1 MSPSLVLRRFWT
13 LEAAAYSLRVFIALG
28 GITLLCWWRGDMASL
43 IPLFLGAIACALAET
58 DDDWP
63 GRLAAL
69 LVTLVCFALASLA
82 MELLF
87 VHPWL
92 LVVSLGVAAFGMTM
106 FGAVGQRYA
115 TIANATLILAIYTLI
130 SLEQRGSPVLDELW
144 REPSLLVAGAA
155 WYGVI
160 SVVWCALFS
169 RQPLQLALARVYREL
184 ARYLGL
190 KAALFEPLR
199 ELDVESRRLALAH
212 QNGVVVEALNDAKER
227 LFRRLEGQR
236 ESLRLARYLG
246 LYMIAQEIHERA
258 SSSHSPYAELA
269 EAFFHHDVLFRMQRV
284 LSRQGEACRTLARGL
299 LLKRSFDLAP
309 SEQALVDLD
318 ASLVHLR
325 GELTDERKA
334 LLPALEAVADN
345 LATLAQALAR
355 ARHPEFGER
364 GDRVLHDRTPQGLGE
379 VVERLQAQLTPGS
392 PVFRHAVRLAT
403 TLVAGFGLLHLIH
416 PTQGYWILL
425 TSLFVCRPSFGATR
439 RFLWQRILGT
449 VLGLVA
455 GWALITLFPAP
466 ALQAGIA
473 VVAGVAFFALRGR
486 HYTLATAAITLMV
499 LSCFNQVGDGFGL
512 IWPRLVDTLLGAG
525 IAGLAVLTILPDWQ
539 GRRLHRQAAAAVA
552 SERDYLAAL
561 VAQYAEGKRDDL
573 TYRLARRN
581 AHNADAELAAMLAN
595 MQQEPGPFR
604 RDAERGV
611 PFQLHAHTL
620 LNYLSALGAHRGE
633 SQGVT
638 PAESALAEAIIA
650 ELDDLALALE
660 RREPIPPGEALE
672 VAEGESDSLLGAQ
685 LMLIA
690 RQLVPLR
697 EAAQELEERRFAPGS
712 QKLEETP

>member
-13 LEAAAYSLRVFIALG
+13 LEPAAYSLRVFIALA

-43 IPLFLGAIACALAET
+43 IPLFLGAIASALAET

-69 LVTLVCFALASLA
+69 LVTLACFVLASLA

-87 VHPWL
+87 THPWP
-92 LVVSLGVAAFGMTM
+92 LVVTLGLAAFGMTM
-106 FGAVGQRYA
+106 LGAVSQRYA
-115 TIANATLILAIYTLI
+115 TIANATLILTIYTLI
-130 SLEQRGSPVLDELW
+130 SLEQRGSPALGELW
-144 REPSLLVAGAA
+144 REPALLVAGAA
-155 WYGVI
+155 WYGAI
-160 SVVWCALFS
+160 SVAWCALFS
-169 RQPLQLALARVYREL
+169 RQPLQLAMARVYREL

-199 ELDVESRRLALAH
+199 GLDVEGRRLALAR
-212 QNGVVVEALNDAKER
+212 QNGRVVEALNDAKER

-236 ESLRLARYLG
+236 ASPRLARYLR
-246 LYMIAQEIHERA
+246 LYFIAQDIHERA

-269 EAFFHHDVLFRMQRV
+269 EAFFHHDVLFRVQRV
-284 LSRQGEACRTLARGL
+284 LQAQGEACRTLARGL

-309 SEQALVDLD
+309 SEQALVDLE

-325 GELTDERKA
+325 GTISDESQP
-334 LLPALEAVADN
+334 LLPPLGAVADN
-345 LATLAQALAR
+345 LATLERALAG
-355 ARHPEFGER
+355 ARHPELGE
-364 GDRVLHDRTPQGLGE
+364 GDDDALHDRTPRGLGD
-379 VVERLQAQLTPGS
+379 VVERLQAQLTPRS
-392 PVFRHAVRLAT
+392 PVFRHAVRLAA
-403 TLVAGFGLLHLIH
+403 TLVAGYAVLHLIH

-449 VLGLVA
+449 VLGLVV
-455 GWALITLFPAP
+455 GWALISLFPSP

-486 HYTLATAAITLMV
+486 HYTLATGAITLMV

-512 IWPRLVDTLLGAG
+512 IWPRLLDTLLGAG

-539 GRRLHRQAAAAVA
+539 GRRLHRQAAATLAA
-552 SERDYLAAL
+552 GRDYLAAL
-561 VAQYAEGKRDDL
+561 VEQYASGKRDDL
-573 TYRLARRN
+573 AYRLARRN

-595 MQQEPGPFR
+595 VQQEPGPFR
-604 RDAERGV
+604 RDVDRGL

-633 SQGVT
+633 SRGVT
-638 PAESALAEAIIA
+638 PAESALAEAVLA
-650 ELDDLALALE
+650 ELDGLARALE
-660 RREPIPPGEALE
+660 RREPIDPHAPLE
-672 VAEGESDSLLGAQ
+672 VSEAAPDSLLGAQ
-685 LMLIA
+685 LELIGH
-690 RQLVPLR
+690 QLAPLR
-697 EAAQELEERRFAPGS
+697 EASARLIEDQP
-712 QKLEETP
+712 